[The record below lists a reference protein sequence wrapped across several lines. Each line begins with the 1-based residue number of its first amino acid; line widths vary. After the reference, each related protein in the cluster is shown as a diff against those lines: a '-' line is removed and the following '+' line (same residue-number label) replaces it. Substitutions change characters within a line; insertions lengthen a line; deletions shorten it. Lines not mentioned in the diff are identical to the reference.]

1 MTSPPQFLTLMA
13 TSENGHPIKVVDAVD
28 QMSHKAYMRCIMDE
42 RGGVYSAINLTGER
56 RQPFLVAI
64 QDVIDGWG
72 LNSNPTH
79 AVVLGCAGCA
89 IPRYLL
95 STFSSIMVDGVE
107 ISSQLVSIAKKYF
120 LEGVPSDRFSLIT
133 SDAVTYCASKD
144 ISSRFDL
151 IVSDLFDGHRVLDEI
166 YSIDFMSSIQKMMN
180 KDRGLFVAN
189 LSGVGNAAL
198 SHIVQSSKELFYQQH
213 VIRDRKRVYLIAYS
227 SPNAVTNELQDTIIR
242 YSDSKDRDVVVGKP
256 HGMNPFVHPVERGN
270 T

>member
-1 MTSPPQFLTLMA
+1 MTSPPQFLTLMT

-72 LNSNPTH
+72 LSSKPSH

-95 STFSSIMVDGVE
+95 STFSSIKVDGVE

-120 LEGVPSDRFSLIT
+120 LEGVPLDRFSLIT
-133 SDAVTYCASKD
+133 SDAVTYCTNQCVD
-144 ISSRFDL
+144 NGLDL
-151 IVSDLFDGHRVLDEI
+151 IVSDLFDGHCVLDEI
-166 YSIDFMSSIQKMMN
+166 YTFDFLSHIQKMAN
-180 KDRGLFVAN
+180 KERGLFVAN
-189 LSGVGNAAL
+189 LSGVGEESLA
-198 SHIVQSSKELFYQQH
+198 HIVQSCKVLFFQHH
-213 VIRDRKRVYLIAYS
+213 VIFDRKRVYLIACL
-227 SPNAVTNELQDTIIR
+227 SPNAITQELKNAIAK
-242 YSDSKDRDVVVGKP
+242 YSGS
-256 HGMNPFVHPVERGN
+256 ERLCRHARRTGAVQCVYKK
-270 T
+270 